1 MKKVIIIAEAG
12 VNHNGSISKAKRLVD
27 IAKES
32 GADYVKFQLF
42 NPNKLVIPN
51 AKMAKYQSK
60 NIKKNISQYQMLKKL
75 TLTQSE
81 IYKIFKYC
89 NKKKIKFLATAF
101 DVENL
106 KYLLKL
112 GMDFIKIP
120 SGDITNG
127 QLLEFIKKRKEK
139 TILSTGASN
148 MQEVIAATKY
158 LNKKKDKLILLHCS
172 SSYPAKLN
180 ELNLKVISSYKKFFN
195 CEVGY
200 SDHSLSLVTP
210 VIAVSLGASIIE
222 KHFTISRK
230 LIGPDHKASITG
242 KELKEMILKI
252 RETEKI
258 LGSNQKIITKSERIN
273 QKVIRKSIYANHSIK
288 KGNIFSSK
296 NLICLRPDTGISA
309 IKWSK
314 IIGKKAS
321 KNFKRYEKIKI

>member
-1 MKKVIIIAEAG
+1 MKTIIIAEAG

-51 AKMAKYQSK
+51 TRMAKYQSK
-60 NIKKNISQYQMLKKL
+60 NLKKNISQYQMLKKL
-75 TLTQSE
+75 TLSQSE
-81 IYKIFKYC
+81 IYKIYNYC
-89 NKKKIKFLATAF
+89 IKKKIKFLATAF
-101 DVENL
+101 DLENL
-106 KYLLKL
+106 RYLLKL
-112 GMDFIKIP
+112 GMDFIKIA
-120 SGDITNG
+120 SGEITNG
-127 QLLEFIKKRKEK
+127 ELLEFVKRRKEK

-148 MQEVIAATKY
+148 MKEVITATKC
-158 LNKKKDKLILLHCS
+158 LNKKPDKLILLHCS

-180 ELNLKVISSYKKFFN
+180 ELNLKVISSYKNSFN
-195 CEVGY
+195 YKVGY
-200 SDHSLSLVTP
+200 SDHSLSLITP
-210 VIAVSLGASIIE
+210 LIAVSLGATIIE
-222 KHFTISRK
+222 KHFTINRK
-230 LIGPDHKASITG
+230 LNGPDHKASLTG
-242 KELKEMILKI
+242 KELKEMISKI

-258 LGSNQKIITKSERIN
+258 LGSNKKIVTKSEKIN
-273 QKVIRKSIYANHSIK
+273 QKVIRRSIYANHFIK
-288 KGNIFSSK
+288 KGNIFSPK